1 MKVLTLVKIAN
12 WIVLGSLLLIAACAN
27 GGGGGQYYRPSSY
40 PVYQSPYYY
49 PDLRYEAQDPQFWQL
64 WQNSQGGG

>member
-1 MKVLTLVKIAN
+1 MKASTLGKIAS
-12 WIVLGSLLLIAACAN
+12 WILLGSLLLIAACAN
-27 GGGGGQYYRPSSY
+27 GEVQTYRPTSY

-49 PDLRYEAQDPQFWQL
+49 PDLRYQNQGPQFWQM